1 MTDRLFTGVVLAFCG
16 IATLAIVTLFSLALG
31 YVSAWCERR
40 SKILEAEAERR
51 QKARKHEPTLGT

>member
-1 MTDRLFTGVVLAFCG
+1 MSNWLLFALCWFGA
-16 IATLAIVTLFSLALG
+16 LAIMTLFSLALG

-51 QKARKHEPTLGT
+51 QKARKHEPTFGT